1 MVLSKHILPQI
12 GIRGKVET
20 GMSNSIIVC
29 GFSLALSDLFER
41 LGQKRNVK
49 IHFFKNLEQFLKSEG
64 ISGRILFYDVSSD
77 TSEKA
82 SVLNEVKTRFPGIY
96 IVPVTDS
103 IGKDKLEWA
112 IRRGAAD
119 FIEKPCSPD
128 DVENILD
135 ILERDC

>member
-1 MVLSKHILPQI
+1 MLK
-12 GIRGKVET
+12 
-20 GMSNSIIVC
+20 SI
-29 GFSLALSDLFER
+29 
-41 LGQKRNVK
+41 
-49 IHFFKNLEQFLKSEG
+49 FLK
-64 ISGRILFYDVSSD
+64 IWSSFSKVREYPGESCFMMFHR
-77 TSEKA
+77 TPLKKA